1 MLAARFF
8 VVVLILAM
16 GGCGDEVLY
25 SATCEGEFS
34 RADVNNDR
42 VLDASERKNFTWSY
56 LPSPNPDLDR
66 DGLLHDMEAC
76 GSITGQFRTQD
87 TNGDNK
93 VDADEYYEYRL
104 VRVACQKRDPRCL
117 VDPKVAQADFERTD
131 VDRSGGLD
139 LYEFAHAAAY
149 TPKFPPM
156 PSATPSAVPQAS
168 PAPAVS
174 GSPSPAASPTPKPSP
189 TAVVGTIE

>member
-1 MLAARFF
+1 MLAARCF
-8 VVVLILAM
+8 VVVLVLAM
-16 GGCGDEVLY
+16 SGCGDEVLY

-42 VLDASERKNFTWSY
+42 VLDATERKNFTWSY

-76 GSITGQFRTQD
+76 GTITSAFRAQD
-87 TNGDNK
+87 ANGDDK
-93 VDADEYYEYRL
+93 VDANEYYEYRL
-104 VRVACQKRDPRCL
+104 VRVACKDRDPRCL
-117 VDPKVAQADFERTD
+117 VDPEVARKDFERTD

-149 TPKFPPM
+149 TPKFPPI
-156 PSATPSAVPQAS
+156 PSATPFPVPQA
-168 PAPAVS
+168 
-174 GSPSPAASPTPKPSP
+174 SP
-189 TAVVGTIE
+189 TAVVGPIQ